1 MKSTE
6 TPAGEDAGDPP
17 SGQNQGSVVELANR
31 PASDVMARTTSALQQ
46 LAALQRKK
54 RQQEPQPQTFED
66 VVRELMRPMLQDWL
80 ERTVPKIV
88 EDVLQPEL
96 RVVSLVMV

>member
-6 TPAGEDAGDPP
+6 TPGGEEAGDQP
-17 SGQNQGSVVELANR
+17 SAGQNQGSVVELAGR
-31 PASDVMARTTSALQQ
+31 PASDAMARTTSALQQ

-80 ERTVPKIV
+80 ERTVPKLV
-88 EDVLQPEL
+88 EDILQPEL
-96 RVVSLVMV
+96 RRALDGY